1 MGEIVCTLAE
11 LLHYRGITIAQFAKQ
26 TGVGYNTLKR
36 LCENPAGVE
45 FATLAK
51 ICEALNC
58 GVSQILRYQKN
69 GLFVDDEEWSA
80 VVSGRVIVDLLQ
92 ERVAEQNARNQNQ
105 TTELTREINRLIA
118 AHLERQQADTEAMRV
133 EMLRLT
139 QRAIGRFAELTTG
152 ENVATEHERR
162 QAKRNRSK

>member
-1 MGEIVCTLAE
+1 MGEIVCCLPE
-11 LLHYRGITIAQFAKQ
+11 LLKYRGITISQLAKQ
-26 TGVGYNTLKR
+26 TGVGYNTIKR

-58 GVSQILRYQKN
+58 GVSQILRYQNN
-69 GLFVDDEEWSA
+69 GVFVDDEEWSA

-92 ERVAEQNARNQNQ
+92 ERVAEQNKQ
-105 TTELTREINRLIA
+105 TETQTYALTKQITGLIA
-118 AHLERQQADTEAMRV
+118 DHLERQQADTEAMRV

-139 QRAIGRFAELTTG
+139 QRAIGRFAEATIG